1 MPEKK
6 KSTARKSTER
16 RMTTNPQATASVKS
30 SEPVRVVAAAP
41 WNGQKQL
48 SSFEAAM
55 KLFHTRNMKQ
65 ARELFEQAAQGPE
78 RDVAQRSRL
87 HIAMCDRRLEQDGV
101 SLRSAE
107 EYYTYGIALMN
118 SRKIAEARTHLEQA
132 LRLAPEADHIHYAV
146 AAAQALNG
154 DLTGAHEH
162 LKRAIEIEPR
172 NRLHAR
178 QDADFAQWAHQ
189 PPFDALLYPEK
200 TWPEKTWPEKTWP
213 EKKSW

>member
-1 MPEKK
+1 M
-6 KSTARKSTER
+6 
-16 RMTTNPQATASVKS
+16 KS
-30 SEPVRVVAAAP
+30 SDPVRSPAHP
-41 WNGQKQL
+41 PTQPPTQPPTNGQLQRG
-48 SSFEAAM
+48 SFEAAM
-55 KLFHTRNMKQ
+55 KLFHARNMKS
-65 ARELFEQAAQGPE
+65 ARDLFEQAAQGPE
-78 RDVAQRSRL
+78 QDVAQRSRV
-87 HIAMCDRRLEQDGV
+87 HMAMCDRRLERVGV
-101 SLRSAE
+101 NLRSAE

-178 QDADFAQWAHQ
+178 QDADFAQLAHQ

-200 TWPEKTWPEKTWP
+200 GYPEKSYP

>member
-6 KSTARKSTER
+6 KSTAKKSTDGL
-16 RMTTNPQATASVKS
+16 MTNPQATRSVKS
-30 SEPVRVVAAAP
+30 SEPVGAGAAP
-41 WNGQKQL
+41 LLNGQKQL
-48 SSFEAAM
+48 RSFEAAM
-55 KLFHTRNMKQ
+55 KLFHTRNMKP

-87 HIAMCDRRLEQDGV
+87 HIAMCDRRLEHAGV
-101 SLRSAE
+101 NLRSAE
-107 EYYTYGIALMN
+107 DYYTYGIALLN

-132 LRLAPEADHIHYAV
+132 LTLAPDADHIHYAV

-178 QDADFAQWAHQ
+178 QDTDFAHLAHQ
-189 PPFDALLYPEK
+189 PPFEALLYPEK
-200 TWPEKTWPEKTWP
+200 
-213 EKKSW
+213 KSW

>member
-6 KSTARKSTER
+6 KIVARKSTDK
-16 RMTTNPQATASVKS
+16 RMTNPQPAASVKS
-30 SEPVRVVAAAP
+30 PEPVRVSAAP
-41 WNGQKQL
+41 LNGQNQL
-48 SSFEAAM
+48 CSFEAAM

-87 HIAMCDRRLEQDGV
+87 HIAMCDRRLEQASV
-101 SLRSAE
+101 SLRSADD
-107 EYYTYGIALMN
+107 YYTYGIALLN

-132 LRLAPEADHIHYAV
+132 LSLAPEADHIHYAV

-178 QDADFAQWAHQ
+178 QDTDFAHLAHQ
-189 PPFDALLYPEK
+189 PPFEALLYPEK
-200 TWPEKTWPEKTWP
+200 
-213 EKKSW
+213 KSW

>member
-1 MPEKK
+1 MPDKK
-6 KSTARKSTER
+6 KSSVTKPADT
-16 RMTTNPQATASVKS
+16 RMTKPQATDSMKS
-30 SEPVRVVAAAP
+30 SNPVHAAMP
-41 WNGQKQL
+41 QPTDGQQQRG
-48 SSFEAAM
+48 SFEAAM
-55 KLFHTRNMKQ
+55 KLFHARNMKQ
-65 ARELFEQAAQGPE
+65 ARELFEQAVQGPE
-78 RDVAQRSRL
+78 RDVAQRARV
-87 HIAMCDRRLEQDGV
+87 HMAMCDRRLERDGV
-101 SLRSAE
+101 PLRSAE

-178 QDADFAQWAHQ
+178 QDADFAQLVHQ

-200 TWPEKTWPEKTWP
+200 
-213 EKKSW
+213 KSW

>member
-6 KSTARKSTER
+6 KSTARKSTDS
-16 RMTTNPQATASVKS
+16 RMTNPQATRSVKS
-30 SEPVRVVAAAP
+30 SEPVRVAP
-41 WNGQKQL
+41 APPLNGRKQL

-55 KLFHTRNMKQ
+55 KLFHTRNLKQ

-87 HIAMCDRRLEQDGV
+87 HIAMCDRRLEHAGV
-101 SLRSAE
+101 NLRSADD
-107 EYYTYGIALMN
+107 YYTYGIALLN

-132 LRLAPEADHIHYAV
+132 LILAPEADHIHYAV

-178 QDADFAQWAHQ
+178 QDTDFAHLAHQ
-189 PPFDALLYPEK
+189 PPFEALLYPEK
-200 TWPEKTWPEKTWP
+200 
-213 EKKSW
+213 KSW

>member
-6 KSTARKSTER
+6 KNIVRKAADG
-16 RMTTNPQATASVKS
+16 RMTTPQAAASVES
-30 SEPVRVVAAAP
+30 SEPVHVGAALP
-41 WNGQKQL
+41 GTGQQKQR

-55 KLFHTRNMKQ
+55 KLFHSRNMKQ

-87 HIAMCDRRLEQDGV
+87 HIAMCDRRLEQGIV
-101 SLRSAE
+101 SLRSADD
-107 EYYTYGIALMN
+107 YYTYGIAMMN
-118 SRKIAEARTHLEQA
+118 ARKIPEARTHLEQA

-146 AAAQALNG
+146 AAVQALNG

-178 QDADFAQWAHQ
+178 QDTDFAHLAHQ
-189 PPFDALLYPEK
+189 PPFEALLF
-200 TWPEKTWPEKTWP
+200 P

>member
-6 KSTARKSTER
+6 NSSASKSSER
-16 RMTTNPQATASVKS
+16 RTTKPQATDSMKS
-30 SEPVRVVAAAP
+30 PEPVIAAAP
-41 WNGQKQL
+41 QPTDGQRQRD
-48 SSFEAAM
+48 SFEAAI
-55 KLFHTRNMKQ
+55 KLFHARNMKQ
-65 ARELFEQAAQGPE
+65 ARDLFEQAAHGPE
-78 RDVAQRSRL
+78 RDVAQRARV
-87 HIAMCDRRLEQDGV
+87 HMAMCDRRLEHDGV

>member
-6 KSTARKSTER
+6 KSTARKSTDR
-16 RMTTNPQATASVKS
+16 HMTNPQVPESMKAP
-30 SEPVRVVAAAP
+30 EPVGAIAAP
-41 WNGQKQL
+41 LLNGQKQL
-48 SSFEAAM
+48 RSFEAAM

-65 ARELFEQAAQGPE
+65 ARELFEEAAQGPE

-87 HIAMCDRRLEQDGV
+87 HIAMCDRRLEHAAV
-101 SLRSAE
+101 NLRSADD
-107 EYYTYGIALMN
+107 YYTYGIALLN
-118 SRKIAEARTHLEQA
+118 SRKIVEARTHLEQA
-132 LRLAPEADHIHYAV
+132 LSLAPEADHIHYAV

-178 QDADFAQWAHQ
+178 QDADFAHLAHQ
-189 PPFDALLYPEK
+189 PPFEALLYPEK
-200 TWPEKTWPEKTWP
+200 
-213 EKKSW
+213 KSW